1 MDVTNHVVIA
11 VLMVATSA
19 HAQTRTDVRAAITP
33 KDDVARVV
41 STWGKHSNA
50 RLEINDGKPIV
61 VSEVGAAAAIATGH
75 GKTVIALD
83 SDNGVEPFEIR
94 VLDGKQASKP
104 ATLARPNERWDMP
117 FAVAIAVTPD
127 GFAVFLQE
135 VQSDDATAAH
145 TYLATLDADGKPV
158 GAATEIAV
166 PWALGD
172 AAWDGTGFHLA
183 LYYNDGR
190 GVRLS
195 MVTTS
200 ADGAP
205 RGHPDWASKSG
216 VISEAHL
223 VASDGKVRAFYRNG
237 EHLYEADVTRV
248 GSWGQEPAAP
258 KDRGALAWSQTI
270 AITATGDAKKVRGA
284 AR

>member
-1 MDVTNHVVIA
+1 VQALAAIA
-11 VLMVATSA
+11 LVLALTTSA
-19 HAQTRTDVRAAITP
+19 HAQTRTDVRAALTSNN
-33 KDDVARVV
+33 DVVRVV
-41 STWGKHSNA
+41 STWGKHSSA
-50 RLEINDGKPIV
+50 QLEIGDGKPIV

-94 VLDGKQASKP
+94 TLDGKQASKP
-104 ATLARPNERWDMP
+104 TTLARPNERWDVP
-117 FAVAIAVTPD
+117 FAAAIAVTPD
-127 GFAVFLQE
+127 GFAAFFQE

-145 TYLATLDADGKPV
+145 TYLVALDKDGKPV
-158 GAATEIAV
+158 GAAKEIAV

-172 AAWDGTGFHLA
+172 ATWDGSGFHLA

-200 ADGAP
+200 ADGQP
-205 RGHPDWASKSG
+205 HGHPDWASKSG
-216 VISEAHL
+216 AISEAHL
-223 VASDGKVRAFYRNG
+223 VASDGRVRAFYRNG

-270 AITATGDAKKVRGA
+270 AITSAGDVKKVRGH
-284 AR
+284 